1 MSRAT
6 VVAAGG
12 GRSVYAGDTF
22 ELLFEGN
29 FAPPQCTMLQRRLC
43 ELVGGFDPAMR
54 VAQDTE
60 YFHRVAAVSPVAI
73 IMEPLVKWRVGLA
86 YPQTSPP
93 HPAPPVPDGLIHV
106 DPAVPL
112 RRPPTKPAD

>member
-43 ELVGGFDPAMR
+43 ERVGGFDPAMR

-73 IMEPLVKWRVGLA
+73 IMEPLVQWRGGVESHKN
-86 YPQTSPP
+86 SPP
-93 HPAPPVPDGLIHV
+93 NTPPPGPDALIHAGR
-106 DPAVPL
+106 AVAP
-112 RRPPTKPAD
+112 RPPP